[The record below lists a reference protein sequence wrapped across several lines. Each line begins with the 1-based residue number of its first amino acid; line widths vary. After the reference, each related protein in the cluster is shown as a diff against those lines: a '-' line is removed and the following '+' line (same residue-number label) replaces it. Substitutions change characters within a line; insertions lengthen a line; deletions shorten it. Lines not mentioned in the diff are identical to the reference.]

1 MSRSSAGAGF
11 MQYYSMW
18 RHTLRSCP
26 TANAVDP
33 LTPMRI
39 HKRQSIGRSHDF
51 EEAHRV
57 PAIAATPP
65 CAHAFRS
72 GLHCARTHRRQRFSR
87 RTMFILRRQAVPA
100 AYDCAYSFPEV
111 AATPTCAYAFRSGL
125 HCARTHQRQ
134 RFSRR
139 TLVHSAAAGCA
150 SRILLCVQLPR
161 GCGYATMRAR
171 L

>member
-1 MSRSSAGAGF
+1 

-39 HKRQSIGRSHDF
+39 HKRRSIGRSHDF

-100 AYDCAYSFPEV
+100 AYYCAHRVPAFADMP
-111 AATPTCAYAFRSGL
+111 PCAHAFRSGL
-125 HCARTHQRQ
+125 HCGRAHQRQ

-139 TLVHSAAAGCA
+139 TLVHSEAAGCA
-150 SRILLCVQLPR
+150 IRILLCVRLPR
-161 GCGYATMRAR
+161 GCGDTNMCAH